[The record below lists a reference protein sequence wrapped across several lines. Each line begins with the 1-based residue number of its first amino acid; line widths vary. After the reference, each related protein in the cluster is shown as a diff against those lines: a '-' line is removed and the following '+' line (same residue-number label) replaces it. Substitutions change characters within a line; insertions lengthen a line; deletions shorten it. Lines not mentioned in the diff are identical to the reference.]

1 MKEGVQMKPI
11 LYSSINCPHSS
22 KTAFFLAEKG
32 IEFQRVEVSLA
43 EKVQK
48 TPAYLYINPRG
59 TVPCYEDEH
68 GVIGDSLEIM
78 QYIDDQENNQSLF
91 PSDPENLEVALQW
104 IERANTEFWDV
115 SHHLYWQIIEPPTKG
130 TDWEEVERL
139 KSEGTSLL
147 QELDLILCDQ
157 PYICGELSVADIV
170 IVPWVYSFQRF
181 NLPEVGQFPHLEAW
195 RDNLTERSTFKE
207 NYNQEGIPLQ
217 VFLAK
222 RAKE

>member
-1 MKEGVQMKPI
+1 MKPI

-43 EKVQK
+43 EKAHK
-48 TPAYLYINPRG
+48 TSAYLSINAKG
-59 TVPCYEDEH
+59 TVPAFEDNH

-78 QYIDDQENNQSLF
+78 QYIDKQSDSQRLF
-91 PSDPENLEVALQW
+91 PSDSENLETALQW

-115 SHHLYWQIIEPPTKG
+115 SHHLYWQIIEPPTHG
-130 TDWEEVERL
+130 TDWEEVGRL
-139 KSEGTSLL
+139 KTKGISLL
-147 QELDLILCDQ
+147 QELDLILHDQ

-170 IVPWVYSFQRF
+170 IVPWVYSYQRF
-181 NLPEVGQFPHLEAW
+181 DLPEAGQFPYLEAW
-195 RDNLTERSTFKE
+195 RDNLTQRSTFQE

-217 VFLAK
+217 AFLSK
-222 RAKE
+222 RARE